1 MSLATTRPPMRRA
14 LPWLVVFVVV
24 DLLVVI
30 GRLEFPF
37 VSTTDLATHN
47 WLVAQRTPA
56 GGQIVTAFT
65 DLGRT
70 LPMLVI
76 GVIATG
82 ALYARYRRVQVW
94 PIMVLVPIGSVGLT
108 ESLKA
113 VFALTRPDTTG
124 AVAPFEDSYSFP
136 SGHTL
141 NSTAIIGALAYLT
154 CWLVGRLWVRVA
166 AVAAAAIW
174 IVAMG
179 LSRVYLGHH
188 WPSDVLLGWSL
199 GLTWLVLVM
208 WAHQL
213 WLTRRN
219 LPQSAAL
226 APH

>member
-1 MSLATTRPPMRRA
+1 MSPATTRAPMRRA
-14 LPWLVVFVVV
+14 VPWLVVFVVV

-30 GRLEFPF
+30 GRLEVPA
-37 VSTTDLATHN
+37 VSSADLDLHN

-56 GGQIVTAFT
+56 GGELVTAFT
-65 DLGRT
+65 DLGQT
-70 LPMLVI
+70 LPMLI
-76 GVIATG
+76 LGVIATG
-82 ALYARYRRVQVW
+82 ALYARYRRAQVW
-94 PIMVLVPIGSVGLT
+94 PIMVIVPIGSVGLT

-113 VFALTRPDTTG
+113 IFRLARPDVAG

-154 CWLVGRLWVRVA
+154 CWLARRAWIRVA
-166 AVAAAAIW
+166 AVAAATAW

-199 GLTWLVLVM
+199 GLTWLVAVV
-208 WAHQL
+208 WSHRS
-213 WLTRRN
+213 WLARRR
-219 LPQSAAL
+219 PAQHEPTPAQ
-226 APH
+226 